1 METRIKQTKEEHK
14 MTTAYTPYRDMQS
27 ELEQLQNICGRS
39 VTAINTG
46 RSYAVLSYGT
56 PILIYC
62 MTTGETIFD
71 NSYYSTTTSRLQ
83 NLIKNAFELH
93 DFKERKIYDF
103 KLQTLSV

>member
-1 METRIKQTKEEHK
+1 MK
-14 MTTAYTPYRDMQS
+14 TTYTPYRDMQR
-27 ELEQLQNICGRS
+27 EVEQLQNICGSS
-39 VTAINTG
+39 VTAVNTG
-46 RSYAVLSYGT
+46 KTYTVLSYGT

-71 NSYYSTTTSRLQ
+71 NSYYSTATSRLQ

>member
-1 METRIKQTKEEHK
+1 
-14 MTTAYTPYRDMQS
+14 MTTNYTPYRDMQS

-39 VTAINTG
+39 VTAINTD

-83 NLIKNAFELH
+83 NLIKDAFGLH

>member
-1 METRIKQTKEEHK
+1 MK
-14 MTTAYTPYRDMQS
+14 TTYTPYRDMQR
-27 ELEQLQNICGRS
+27 EVEQLQNIYGSS
-39 VTAINTG
+39 VTAVNTG
-46 RSYAVLSYGT
+46 KTYTVLSYGT

>member
-1 METRIKQTKEEHK
+1 MK
-14 MTTAYTPYRDMQS
+14 TTYTPYRDMQR
-27 ELEQLQNICGRS
+27 EVEQLQNIYGSS
-39 VTAINTG
+39 VRAVNTG
-46 RSYAVLSYGT
+46 KTYTVLSYGT

-71 NSYYSTTTSRLQ
+71 NSYYSKTTSKLQ
-83 NLIKNAFELH
+83 NLIKDAFGLH

>member
-1 METRIKQTKEEHK
+1 
-14 MTTAYTPYRDMQS
+14 MTTAYTSYRDMQS
-27 ELEQLQNICGRS
+27 DLEQLQNIYGSS
-39 VTAINTG
+39 VTAVNTG
-46 RSYAVLSYGT
+46 KTYTVLSYGT

-83 NLIKNAFELH
+83 NLIKDAFGLH
-93 DFKERKIYDF
+93 DFKERKMYEF